1 MQLKWKIKRGNFTAA
16 ILLTGCFMLTTA
28 NVGMAEEGSKVQID
42 FTKIQ
47 RALNKGGT
55 ASGGTAAPA
64 PSVSASQMP
73 ANMSAKTPAPAA
85 NSMQTGP
92 AAIGMMDEKMN
103 QVMGETMGNAFAGS
117 DMMAEMQKKVMAE
130 NMGSIQESVQ
140 ASVMKSIQGAM
151 QQQPAMD
158 SPAK

>member
-1 MQLKWKIKRGNFTAA
+1 MQLKRKTKRGNFTAA
-16 ILLTGCFMLTTA
+16 ILLSGCFMLTTA
-28 NVGMAEEGSKVQID
+28 NAGMAAEGAKVKID
-42 FTKIQ
+42 FAKIQ
-47 RALNKGGT
+47 QALNKGGA
-55 ASGGTAAPA
+55 ASGVTAAPA
-64 PSVSASQMP
+64 SRRSTSQGQMP
-73 ANMSAKTPAPAA
+73 ATMSTKTPA
-85 NSMQTGP
+85 P

-140 ASVMKSIQGAM
+140 ASVMKSIQNSM
-151 QQQPAMD
+151 QQPAMG

>member
-28 NVGMAEEGSKVQID
+28 NVGMAEGSKVQID
-42 FTKIQ
+42 FAKIQ
-47 RALNKGGT
+47 QALNKGGT
-55 ASGGTAAPA
+55 ATGGTAVPA

-73 ANMSAKTPAPAA
+73 ANMSAKTSAPAA
-85 NSMQTGP
+85 NGMQAGP
-92 AAIGMMDEKMN
+92 AAIGMMDDKMN
-103 QVMGETMGNAFAGS
+103 QVMGETMGNAFAGT

-151 QQQPAMD
+151 QQPATD

>member
-1 MQLKWKIKRGNFTAA
+1 MQLKRKTKRGNFTAA

-28 NVGMAEEGSKVQID
+28 NAGMAEGTKVQID
-42 FTKIQ
+42 FAKIQ
-47 RALNKGGT
+47 QALNKGGT
-55 ASGGTAAPA
+55 ASSGTAAPA
-64 PSVSASQMP
+64 SAIRAGQIP

-85 NSMQTGP
+85 NGTQTGP
-92 AAIGMMDEKMN
+92 AAIGMMDQKMN
-103 QVMGETMGNAFAGS
+103 QVMQETMGGAFAGS

-140 ASVMKSIQGAM
+140 ASVMKSIQGSM
-151 QQQPAMD
+151 QQPAMD